1 MYGSGRRKEE
11 NIFIVDG
18 TTLSLTRGDC
28 AYLYVGASLGTGD
41 SLEFRVYDADNNLLF
56 SREQLPDGTFLIA
69 NADTDSLDYGT
80 YTYEIVL
87 INGGTETV
95 EQTGDLI
102 VTEEV
107 H

>member
-1 MYGSGRRKEE
+1 MFTV
-11 NIFIVDG
+11 NG

-28 AYLYVGASLGTGD
+28 AYLYVGATLGAGD
-41 SLEFRVYDADNNLLF
+41 SLEFRLYDSDNNLLF

-69 NADTDSLDYGT
+69 NADTDVLDYGD
-80 YTYEIVL
+80 YNYEIVL

-95 EQTGDLI
+95 EETGVLK
-102 VTEEV
+102 VTQEV

>member
-1 MYGSGRRKEE
+1 M
-11 NIFIVDG
+11 FIVNG
-18 TTLSLTRGDC
+18 TNLSLTRGDC
-28 AYLYVGASLGTGD
+28 AYLYVGASLGAGD
-41 SLEFRVYDADNNLLF
+41 SLEFRVYDADSNLLF

-69 NADTDSLDYGT
+69 TADTEQLDYGN
-80 YTYEIVL
+80 YTYEIIL

-95 EQTGDLI
+95 EETGTLK

>member
-1 MYGSGRRKEE
+1 MFVV
-11 NIFIVDG
+11 NG

-28 AYLYVGASLGTGD
+28 AYLYVGASLGAGD

-56 SREQLPDGTFLIA
+56 TREQLPDGTFLIA
-69 NADTDSLDYGT
+69 TADTEFLDYGN
-80 YTYEIVL
+80 YNYEIVL

-95 EQTGDLI
+95 DTTGTLT
-102 VTEEV
+102 VMQEV

>member
-1 MYGSGRRKEE
+1 MFK
-11 NIFIVDG
+11 VDG

-28 AYLYVGASLGTGD
+28 AYLYVGASLGAGD

-69 NADTDSLDYGT
+69 DNDTDNLDYGD
-80 YTYEIVL
+80 YNYEIVL
-87 INGGTETV
+87 INGGTET
-95 EQTGDLI
+95 
-102 VTEEV
+102 TEETGTLKVTQEV

>member
-1 MYGSGRRKEE
+1 M
-11 NIFIVDG
+11 FVVDG
-18 TTLSLTRGDC
+18 TNLSLTRGDD
-28 AYLYVGASLGTGD
+28 AYLYVGASLGEAD
-41 SLEFRVYDADNNLLF
+41 SLEFRVYQNGSLLF
-56 SREQLPDGTFLIA
+56 TREQLPDGTFLI
-69 NADTDSLDYGT
+69 NKADTDELPYGN

-95 EQTGDLI
+95 DTTGVLK

>member
-1 MYGSGRRKEE
+1 M
-11 NIFIVDG
+11 FIVSG
-18 TTLSLTRGDC
+18 TDLSITRGDD
-28 AYLYVGASLGTGD
+28 AYLYVGATLGAGD
-41 SLEFRVYDADNNLLF
+41 SLEFRLYDTDNNLLF
-56 SREQLPDGTFLIA
+56 SKEQLPDGTFLFTD
-69 NADTDSLDYGT
+69 ADTENLEYGN

-95 EQTGDLI
+95 DTTGTFK

>member
-1 MYGSGRRKEE
+1 MFTV
-11 NIFIVDG
+11 NG
-18 TTLSLTRGDC
+18 TDLSLTRGDC
-28 AYLYVGASLGTGD
+28 AYLYVGASLGAGD

-56 SREQLPDGTFLIA
+56 SQGQLPDGTFLIA
-69 NADTDSLDYGT
+69 TADTDYLDYGN

-87 INGGTETV
+87 INGGNETV
-95 EQTGDLI
+95 EETGALK

>member
-1 MYGSGRRKEE
+1 M
-11 NIFIVDG
+11 FIVNG
-18 TTLSLTRGDC
+18 TDLSLTRGDD
-28 AYLYVGASLGTGD
+28 AYLYVGATLGVGD
-41 SLEFRVYDADNNLLF
+41 SLEFRLYDTDNNLLF
-56 SREQLPDGTFLIA
+56 SREQLPDGTFLIN
-69 NADTDSLDYGT
+69 NADTGNLEYGN

-95 EQTGDLI
+95 DTTGTFT